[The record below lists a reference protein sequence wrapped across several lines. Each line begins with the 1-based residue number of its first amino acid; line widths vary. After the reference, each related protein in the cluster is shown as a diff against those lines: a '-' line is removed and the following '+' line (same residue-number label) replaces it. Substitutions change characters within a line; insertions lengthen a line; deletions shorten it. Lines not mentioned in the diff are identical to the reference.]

1 LDNRKQTDAAW
12 VERLQAELDKL
23 QKALEEHCRGEK
35 ERLQAMKLR
44 ALAELAAGAGHEIN
58 NPLAVISGQAQ
69 YLIGQALEPD
79 RCKALQTI
87 VAQTPRIHQI
97 LTDLMQFAR
106 PKPPDRELL
115 EAGEVVRDV
124 ADSLRAQAEQAH

>member
-35 ERLQAMKLR
+35 ERLQALKLA

-69 YLIGQALEPD
+69 YLIKQLQAAEDLLAEETPPAALLEGIKAKFDRPLHTIVGQA
-79 RCKALQTI
+79 
-87 VAQTPRIHQI
+87 
-97 LTDLMQFAR
+97 
-106 PKPPDRELL
+106 
-115 EAGEVVRDV
+115 
-124 ADSLRAQAEQAH
+124 